1 MTSQKEKRKKER
13 KQTTQGKKTDYLI
26 ASFSFA
32 WPSTSAAIL
41 ESRRACSPLRPL
53 RPPPLPRPCGCRSR
67 AALPFPRAGVHLFHA
82 LPARLLLHR
91 ADAPARHGRSLT
103 PPFAACSCGPAPSPA
118 PSPRAPP
125 RPSSRSGD
133 AVTTRRAAVA
143 GAFTTAF
150 AAASPALAANPIWKP
165 YPRKQG
171 LASDVPKSVQK
182 GCKVDKPCSK
192 GAAFPLSDTDAGA
205 RYAYHIKAK

>member
-1 MTSQKEKRKKER
+1 MTSHEAGVFLLPLNLG
-13 KQTTQGKKTDYLI
+13 T
-26 ASFSFA
+26 
-32 WPSTSAAIL
+32 AIL
-41 ESRRACSPLRPL
+41 EEVSARLLSSPPA
-53 RPPPLPRPCGCRSR
+53 PPAAAASALWLPLPSGPPVPAC
-67 AALPFPRAGVHLFHA
+67 AGVHLFHA

-91 ADAPARHGRSLT
+91 ADSPARHGRSLT